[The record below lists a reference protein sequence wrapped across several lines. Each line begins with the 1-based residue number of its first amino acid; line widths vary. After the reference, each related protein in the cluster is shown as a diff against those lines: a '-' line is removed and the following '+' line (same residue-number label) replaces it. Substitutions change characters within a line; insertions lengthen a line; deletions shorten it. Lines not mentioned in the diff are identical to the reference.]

1 MGWRDQGSEGMERSG
16 FRGDGEIRDLKGWRD
31 QGSEGMERSGI

>member
-1 MGWRDQGSEGMERSG
+1 MVEIISEGMERLG
-16 FRGDGEIRDLKGWRD
+16 IRGDGEIRDLKGWRD